1 MTWLSDAALD
11 HLCRVADWPDLSGT
25 RYVAIEKIG
34 QGGMGSV
41 YRARDRELDRDVAL
55 KVLTDWPENR
65 EARSRMVAE
74 ARITARL
81 EHPGIVPVHDAG
93 VLPDGRFY
101 YAMKLIRGNRL
112 DEQVGPTTGL
122 TERLDL
128 FLRVC
133 DAVAFAHAHG
143 IIHRDLKP
151 QNIMVG
157 PFGEVL
163 VMDWGVAK
171 QLGVSMPSAQS
182 GVAVG
187 SDGASQTAVG
197 AVVGTPGYMA
207 PEQAAGIAD
216 LLDERADI
224 YALGSILYF
233 LLTNQAPNFEP
244 APTGP
249 GRAITPTARFAN
261 SVPRPLQAICLKAL
275 APDREARY
283 SAVSDFATD
292 VADFLARR
300 RVRAYPE
307 GVLGT
312 IFRWGRTY
320 RTVLTLLLAYLI
332 MRVLLLIFFR
342 S

>member
-1 MTWLSDAALD
+1 
-11 HLCRVADWPDLSGT
+11 
-25 RYVAIEKIG
+25 
-34 QGGMGSV
+34 
-41 YRARDRELDRDVAL
+41 
-55 KVLTDWPENR
+55 
-65 EARSRMVAE
+65 
-74 ARITARL
+74 
-81 EHPGIVPVHDAG
+81 

-143 IIHRDLKP
+143 IVHRDLKP

-171 QLGVSMPSAQS
+171 QLGAFTQPTATGLVGPSA
-182 GVAVG
+182 GT
-187 SDGASQTAVG
+187 QTAAG

-207 PEQAAGIAD
+207 PEQAAGVAD
-216 LLDERADI
+216 LLDERADV
-224 YALGSILYF
+224 YALGSILYY
-233 LLTNQAPNFEP
+233 LLTNRPPNFESP
-244 APTGP
+244 PSV
-249 GRAITPTARFAN
+249 RFGT
-261 SVPRPLQAICLKAL
+261 SVPRPLRAICLKAL

-283 SAVSDFATD
+283 SAVSHFATD
-292 VADFLARR
+292 IADFLARR

-312 IFRWGRTY
+312 VIRWGRTY